1 MTQKKQ
7 FKDLNLSNAFLFGA
21 ALEDPDTCRLV
32 LELIL
37 GEAVGP
43 VSVKS
48 ERSVLFS
55 SDFRCVRF
63 DIFASDEFA
72 VGYDLE
78 MQNSDERNLP
88 KRSRYHQAEMD
99 VSSLLPGQN
108 FNDLKP
114 SRILFI
120 CAFDPFHKGKYRY
133 TFEQR
138 CLEEDFP
145 LGDETKRIF
154 LSTKGKNADEV
165 PEALIHFLN
174 YIENSTDSYV
184 SQVDDP
190 MITQLHNRVSTLKR
204 SRELEEHYMWMEEWM
219 QQEVNRRVEETVQE
233 IVQEAV
239 EEAVQEE
246 VQQSTQRIFKLIS
259 CMAQNGEA
267 DMVLH
272 LGEDEAFCKEMLMKY
287 NL

>member
-1 MTQKKQ
+1 M
-7 FKDLNLSNAFLFGA
+7 
-21 ALEDPDTCRLV
+21 
-32 LELIL
+32 
-37 GEAVGP
+37 GE
-43 VSVKS
+43 
-48 ERSVLFS
+48 F
-55 SDFRCVRF
+55 
-63 DIFASDEFA
+63 
-72 VGYDLE
+72 
-78 MQNSDERNLP
+78 
-88 KRSRYHQAEMD
+88 
-99 VSSLLPGQN
+99 
-108 FNDLKP
+108 
-114 SRILFI
+114 
-120 CAFDPFHKGKYRY
+120 
-133 TFEQR
+133 
-138 CLEEDFP
+138 LEEDFP

-233 IVQEAV
+233 EVQKKV
-239 EEAVQEE
+239 EEALQRVQKDKEYNL
-246 VQQSTQRIFKLIS
+246 QQSTQRIFKLIS